1 MSITEIAAIA
11 DVVNAAG
18 VVGALATAAYQ
29 SRRLV
34 LDARC
39 RDEDLRTERALSF
52 YRDLVVDG
60 DTAQSFHRMSVLL
73 RRQGTE
79 KHGFTTWKVLR
90 DDALT
95 RGGLLDP
102 DDPALEGPY
111 EDLYQVLW
119 FFERVDRALH
129 FGLIHEEVTFSTI
142 GFHCWWWGELLR
154 ELQAPKAARS
164 IRELAPRAAEWAA
177 KNGELQRWI
186 EHCPMDF
193 DGAGPAATSGG
204 PRQPGTPAG
213 VASRAAGPTSAKPAA
228 DAAAVPPAGS
238 LPAHTPLVGN
248 TDISSS

>member
-1 MSITEIAAIA
+1 MNMTEIAAIA

-18 VVGALATAAYQ
+18 VIGALATAAYQ

-79 KHGFTTWKVLR
+79 MHGFTTWRILR

-111 EDLYQVLW
+111 EDLYQILW
-119 FFERVDRALH
+119 FFERVERALH
-129 FGLIHEEVTFSTI
+129 FGLIHEEVTFSTV

-154 ELQAPKAARS
+154 DLQAPKAARS
-164 IRELAPRAAEWAA
+164 IRELAPRVAEWAA

-186 EHCPMDF
+186 EHCPRDF

-204 PRQPGTPAG
+204 RRQLLTPTVVAG
-213 VASRAAGPTSAKPAA
+213 RAPAGPTD
-228 DAAAVPPAGS
+228 DAAASPPIGS
-238 LPAHTPLVGN
+238 QPPHTPLPDDA
-248 TDISSS
+248 DIPAT